1 MAMCSRAAPPFSMS
15 VLSPAISVVF
25 TTAAFL
31 LLQHFDASF
40 GGQQDA
46 GWGLEHFLGADV
58 QQEDSGGDMAVFTPS
73 MFSIA
78 QQLLVQVS
86 PEMLVL
92 SFAQQSSLVL
102 PMQEVGATVLFE
114 LLLPHPL
121 VSDFTGVNDVQHEV
135 VGFGFAGADDEQHEP
150 FGFEAT
156 ITDGEPQESVGF
168 CSSGADEE
176 QQDLDAFES

>member
-1 MAMCSRAAPPFSMS
+1 MAMCSRATPPFSMS

-31 LLQHFDASF
+31 LLQHFDPSF
-40 GGQQDA
+40 GGQQDL
-46 GWGLEHFLGADV
+46 GWRFEHSLGADV
-58 QQEDSGGDMAVFTPS
+58 QQEDFGGDMAVFTPS
-73 MFSIA
+73 LLSIA

-86 PEMLVL
+86 PEMLLL
-92 SFAQQSSLVL
+92 SIPQQSSLVL
-102 PMQEVGATVLFE
+102 PMQEVGATVLFV

-121 VSDFTGVNDVQHEV
+121 VSDFTGVDDVQHEA

-150 FGFEAT
+150 FGFEVT
-156 ITDGEPQESVGF
+156 TSDGELQESVGF